1 MKRINQDVICSNS
14 EATESNGTKTLSMKL
29 FGGISNRDINAVPLA
44 LFIAIA
50 AIVVTSSYSNLLP
63 KNMIGGLAIIM
74 TLGFILS
81 HIGRR
86 IPVLKDIGGPA
97 ILCLMVP
104 SVLVY
109 FGVFQTNTLDTV
121 HLLMKEANLLYFVIA
136 CLVVGSILGM
146 NRVVLIQGM
155 MRMFIPLVVGTLAA
169 VASGL
174 LVGKLFGYSFYHTF
188 FFIIVPIIGGGIGEG
203 ILPLSL
209 AYSAILGESPDVYVA
224 QLAPAAVVGNI
235 FAIICAGVLARIGS
249 RRKDLNGEGMLIRNA
264 EDNAVFT
271 SQEGPQQA
279 DFQLMGGGLLMICAF
294 FIVGGLFEKLVHI
307 PGPVLMILIAVLC
320 KYCQVIPAKMEL
332 GAHSCYK
339 FVSTTLVWP
348 LMIGLGMLFVPLE
361 SVVAVFSFGYIV
373 VCGAV
378 VLSMATISF
387 FIAPYLNMYP
397 VEASIVTSCHSGL
410 GGTGDVAILSASNR
424 MSLMPFAQIATRI
437 GGASTVIG
445 ATLLLGWIA

>member
-1 MKRINQDVICSNS
+1 MENNPLNHPIEKPASGGQSLRLLGNMEVGSVPI
-14 EATESNGTKTLSMKL
+14 LL
-29 FGGISNRDINAVPLA
+29 FVV
-44 LFIAIA
+44 IA
-50 AIVVTSSYSNLLP
+50 AIVAVSGASGLLP

-74 TLGFILS
+74 TLGFS
-81 HIGRR
+81 FAKIGRM

-109 FGVFQTNTLDTV
+109 YGLFEEQTMATV

-146 NRVVLIQGM
+146 NRTILIQGM
-155 MRMFIPLVVGTLAA
+155 IRMFVPLVVGTGTAIA
-169 VASGL
+169 TGL
-174 LVGKLFGYSFYHTF
+174 LVGSMFGYSIYHTF

-209 AYSAILGESPDVYVA
+209 AYSAILGQTPDVYVA

-249 RRKDLNGEGMLIRNA
+249 RRPSLTGNGMLIRSR
-264 EDNAVFT
+264 EDNSLFAQT
-271 SQEGPQQA
+271 QGSQQT
-279 DFQLMGGGLLMICAF
+279 DFHLMGAGLLMICAF

-307 PGPVLMILIAVLC
+307 PGPVLMILAAVFC
-320 KYCQVIPAKMEL
+320 KYAKLIPSAMEM

-339 FVSTTLVWP
+339 FVSAALVWP
-348 LMIGLGMLFVPLE
+348 LMIGLGMLYVPLE
-361 SVVAVFSFGYIV
+361 SVVSVFSVGYVV
-373 VCGAV
+373 VCGSV
-378 VLSMATISF
+378 VITMSLSGF
-387 FIAPYLNMYP
+387 FIASRLNMYP
-397 VEASIVTSCHSGL
+397 IEAAIVTCCHSGL

-437 GGASTVIG
+437 GGASTVIA
-445 ATLLLGWIA
+445 ATLLLGWIM